1 MAEMNVESVFISAV
15 TEAELLYGL
24 ARLRAAFSPRVGR
37 PGVGR
42 SGVGRMD
49 TLVKKFLT
57 VVRTLPWDSEAAAQ
71 YGVLRASLERR
82 GMPMDNLDL
91 MIGAHALAQGAVL
104 VTNDDA
110 FDRIENL
117 QLENWTTG

>member
-1 MAEMNVESVFISAV
+1 
-15 TEAELLYGL
+15 
-24 ARLRAAFSPRVGR
+24 
-37 PGVGR
+37 
-42 SGVGRMD
+42 MD
-49 TLVKKFLT
+49 ALVKKFLM

-71 YGVLRASLERR
+71 YGLLRASLERR

-110 FDRIENL
+110 FDRIGNL
-117 QLENWTTG
+117 QLENWITE